1 MRGSILAEQNNQS
14 VTCVFDRDL
23 DDYDKSQLIRI
34 FENPEHALQYIKEA
48 NNIDLFWETWQITN
62 RRESN

>member
-1 MRGSILAEQNNQS
+1 MINTKQNNQT

-34 FENPEHALQYIKEA
+34 FETPEHALQYIKEA
-48 NNIDLFWETWQITN
+48 NNIDLFWETWEITN
-62 RRESN
+62 RRKGSA